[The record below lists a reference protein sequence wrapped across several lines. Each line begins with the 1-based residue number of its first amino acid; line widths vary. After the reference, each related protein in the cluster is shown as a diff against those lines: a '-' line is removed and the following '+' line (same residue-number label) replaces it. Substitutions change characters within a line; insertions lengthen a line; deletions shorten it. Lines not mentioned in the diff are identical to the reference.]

1 MNAEFFEAD
10 AGDRSMNVNS
20 TGFSGAGRLGEKK
33 PLNAASKNAT
43 TKWIKIATSSA
54 QKIIRAS
61 CSWSRSLS
69 GWAKTVSAVVM
80 EQ

>member
-10 AGDRSMNVNS
+10 VGDKSINVSS
-20 TGFSGAGRLGEKK
+20 TGFSGAGSAGEKK
-33 PLNAASKNAT
+33 PLNAARKKAT
-43 TKWIKIATSSA
+43 SKWIRIATSSA

-69 GWAKTVSAVVM
+69 GWAKTMSAVVM
-80 EQ
+80 KQ